1 MKILFLFFFCFYT
14 FSYAQD
20 FIEYDY
26 ELDVYYTNISA
37 FIDLDSANE
46 ITDASLESEYEI
58 YRNLLLKTFSPNIFL
73 VEVAVYPIP
82 ILGLYFRDNYEDLY
96 ASSNIEDFNLV
107 KTLTAGFE
115 EPYSFSL
122 FFGRMMVFKK
132 KDEQKIGKNRAYIGY
147 LLSVGDYSIKDN
159 LAHYNR
165 WINLEFKLKGTR
177 EKQDRDLD
185 WSFRVGAK
193 INYNRDF
200 VNTYYVSARRSSTDY
215 KKSIYSFRY
224 NSAFSSLVEVSADTF
239 KITATEMFL
248 EKKIPLNW
256 STKVALGLGIG
267 YLYNSGSRYRGRL
280 KEDGIDNHQIIFRPN
295 LKF

>member
-1 MKILFLFFFCFYT
+1 MKTLVIFFLYFYT
-14 FSYAQD
+14 LLYAED

-26 ELDVYYTNISA
+26 EVDIYYTNISA
-37 FIDLDSANE
+37 FVDLDSAHE
-46 ITDASLESEYEI
+46 VTDASLENEYEI
-58 YRNLLLKTFSPNIFL
+58 YRDLLLKTFSPNIFL
-73 VEVAVYPIP
+73 VEAALYPMP
-82 ILGLYFRDNYEDLY
+82 IFGLYFRDNYEDLY
-96 ASSNIEDFNLV
+96 VKSNVENSNLV

-122 FFGRMMVFKK
+122 FFGRMMVFKN
-132 KDEQKIGKNRAYIGY
+132 KDKHNIGKNRAYIGY
-147 LLSVGDYSIKDN
+147 LLSIGDYTIKDN
-159 LAHYNR
+159 LAHYNK

-177 EKQDRDLD
+177 ENKDRDLD

-200 VNTYYVSARRSSTDY
+200 VNTYYIAGRRSSTDY

-224 NSAFSSLVEVSADTF
+224 NSAFSSLVEVSADNY
-239 KITATEMFL
+239 KITATEIIL

-256 STKVALGLGIG
+256 GTKVALGLGVG